1 MFRKDVVIRVMEPK
15 VLRALLT
22 MLFIYGT
29 NVEDDTQVTNFII
42 ELILKINSIFFFSNR
57 HSFLNN

>member
-1 MFRKDVVIRVMEPK
+1 MFRKDEVIRVMKPK

-29 NVEDDTQVTNFII
+29 NVNLVSKKTPKS
-42 ELILKINSIFFFSNR
+42 LIYLLAKFKKRKNSCFR
-57 HSFLNN
+57 